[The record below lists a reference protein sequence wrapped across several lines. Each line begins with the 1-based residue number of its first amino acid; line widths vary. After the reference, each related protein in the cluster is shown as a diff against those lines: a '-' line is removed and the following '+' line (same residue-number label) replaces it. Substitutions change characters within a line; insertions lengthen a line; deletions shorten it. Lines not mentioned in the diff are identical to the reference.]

1 MSSALDLTKAAA
13 VAPAVSIPPPPADD
27 APYQEH
33 DAYWLKYTFAGDDQ
47 RQLTVRALAIG
58 SVIGG
63 IMSFSNLY
71 VGLKTGWG
79 LGAAITSAVL
89 AFSLFTLVEKIAGTP
104 KDQHFTLLE
113 NNTTQTAASAAA
125 YMTSAGLVSAIPALY
140 MVTKQAL
147 TPFQTIVWLI
157 GVSLLGIVAAI
168 PVKRKLINQE
178 RLRFPS
184 GIACAET
191 LRSLHGE
198 GSEGAIKGKALGIG
212 GALGG
217 LVAVLRD
224 GLHILPE
231 TVPILG
237 AVAAKRTIAFEPS
250 LIMIGAGALMGL
262 RVTISMLVTGFVCF
276 YVLPD
281 ILFEHGVIT
290 CGKVAAGQTCTADL
304 LSYRDIN
311 GWTLWPGVSLM
322 VAHSLVGL
330 LFQLPGMIK
339 GLTKTLQA
347 GKGEED
353 AVALKLKEV
362 EVPMS
367 WFWTGLA
374 VSGALCMAMQYIWF
388 DIPLHWGALAV
399 VLSLLLAFVAA
410 RSTGETDVTPVGA
423 MGKVTQL
430 VFGGVMKGSIG
441 PNLMAACVTGGSASH
456 AGDLLTDMK
465 AGYLVGARPRYQVLA
480 QVLGVLVGA
489 VFATMAYALLVNP
502 DELGS
507 EKWPAPAAVIWGK
520 VAELLSKGLDQMDP
534 FKLQAILWGSVVGGV
549 WAIVEMMVPAKVRK
563 WMPSIAGVGV
573 ATMVPFWNSLSM
585 FLGALIAFGVEKA
598 KPALHERFTVV
609 ASSGLIAGETLM
621 AVGVIAF
628 SVLKG

>member
-1 MSSALDLTKAAA
+1 MLSPAPLAAA
-13 VAPAVSIPPPPADD
+13 PAAAKLPPPPADD
-27 APYQEH
+27 APASEH
-33 DAYWLKYTFAGDDQ
+33 DAYWLRYIYAGDDQ
-47 RQLTVRALAIG
+47 RQLTVRALLIG

-104 KDQHFTLLE
+104 KDKHFTLLE

-147 TPFQTIVWLI
+147 TPLQTGIWLI

-191 LRSLHGE
+191 LRSLHAE
-198 GSEGAIKGKALGIG
+198 GSEGAEKGKALGAAAG
-212 GALGG
+212 LGG

-231 TVPILG
+231 TLPVLG
-237 AVAAKRTIAFEPS
+237 AVAAKRTVAFEPS
-250 LIMIGAGALMGL
+250 LIMVGAGALMGL

-276 YVLPD
+276 YILPD
-281 ILFEHGVIT
+281 ILFDAGVVT
-290 CGKVAAGQTCTADL
+290 CGKVAAGQSCTAEQ

-311 GWTLWPGVSLM
+311 AWTLWPGVSLM

-330 LFQLPGMIK
+330 AVQLPGMIK
-339 GLTKTLQA
+339 GLSKTLKGGGDQA
-347 GKGEED
+347 AD
-353 AVALKLKEV
+353 DVAARLREV

-367 WFWTGLA
+367 WFWSGLA
-374 VSGALCMAMQYIWF
+374 VAGGMCMFLQYTWF
-388 DIPLHWGALAV
+388 DIPLQWGALAV

-430 VFGGVMKGSIG
+430 VFGGVMKGAVG

-480 QVLGVLVGA
+480 QVMGVFVGA
-489 VFATMAYALLVNP
+489 VFATAAYAILVNP

-520 VAELLSKGLDQMDP
+520 VAELLSKGIDQMEP
-534 FKLQAILWGSVVGGV
+534 AKLQAILWGSVAGAV
-549 WAIVEMMVPAKVRK
+549 WAVVEMLMPAKARK

-573 ATMVPFWNSLSM
+573 AAMVPFWNSLSM
-585 FLGALIAFGVEKA
+585 FLGAVLADVFARVRPKLA
-598 KPALHERFTVV
+598 ERYTVV

-621 AVGVIAF
+621 AVVIIAF
-628 SVLKG
+628 KVLA